1 VLERLLKAVRSGE
14 SRALVMLLEAGWNAG
29 RSVGWQQ
36 GWDLR
41 SAVDEVL
48 QLIRT
53 AIEAVAVVT

>member
-1 VLERLLKAVRSGE
+1 MGC
-14 SRALVMLLEAGWNAG
+14 
-29 RSVGWQQ
+29 QQ

-53 AIEAVAVVT
+53 AIEAVAVAT

>member
-1 VLERLLKAVRSGE
+1 
-14 SRALVMLLEAGWNAG
+14 MLLEAGWNAG

-48 QLIRT
+48 QLIRM
-53 AIEAVAVVT
+53 AIEAVAVAT